1 MTRDEIKNKLKDH
14 LNQHRYLHSVG
25 VMEEARRLAQI
36 HGADVD
42 KAEIAG
48 LLHDCAKNFSGDEA
62 IRLLRFYGTEPD
74 EIQLKTPQ
82 LLHGLLGYYIARD
95 QYGVEDEEIL
105 NAIYWHTTGK
115 AGMTLLEK
123 IIFVAD
129 YTEPGRTFEGL
140 DEIRQAACHNLDQ
153 CIALCADS
161 TIRYIL
167 KKGHLLHPLTVETRN
182 DALASITET
191 VSG

>member
-1 MTRDEIKNKLKDH
+1 MTREEMRNKLKDH

-25 VMEEARRLAQI
+25 VMGEACKLAKI
-36 HGADVD
+36 HGADID
-42 KAEIAG
+42 KAGIAG
-48 LLHDCAKNFSGDEA
+48 LLHDCAKDFSIDES

-74 EIQLKTPQ
+74 EIQLRSPQ
-82 LLHGLLGYYIARD
+82 LLHGLLGYFVARD
-95 QYGVEDEEIL
+95 QYGVVDEDVL
-105 NAIYWHTTGK
+105 NAIYWHTTGR

-129 YTEPGRTFEGL
+129 YTEPGRSFEGL
-140 DEIRQAACHNLDQ
+140 DEIRQMACNNLEQ
-153 CIALCADS
+153 SIVLCADS

-182 DALASITET
+182 DALAGITGK